1 MPDAAMPQAVASDL
15 ATLNAHLTAILPSP
29 TTKNLLIATWNLRA
43 FGDITDKWISGEN
56 DSPKR
61 DLGSL
66 ACIAAVIRRFD
77 VVALQEVRRN
87 ITALMRTLDML
98 GPGWR
103 VIASDVTEGDEGNDE
118 RIAFIYNTKR
128 VQPSG
133 LVGEIVL
140 PIKPQVV
147 VKQFARTPYVAS
159 FKVGT
164 TEFILVSLHVLWG
177 KHPADRLPEIT
188 AIAEWMRDW
197 AERPGDWNTNLL
209 VLGDFNLDRL
219 DNPLY
224 QAFTLTGLWPPDE
237 LNHVPRTIFDGS
249 GDEHFYDQIAWF
261 GDTNDHAL
269 LESLTYDHAAGSVD
283 FRGQVMKS
291 LTKESLSLRIS
302 DHLPLWVEF
311 KRP

>member
-1 MPDAAMPQAVASDL
+1 MREMPPTALPQAVAQDL
-15 ATLNAHLTAILPSP
+15 ARLNTHLDATLPSP

-43 FGDITDKWISGEN
+43 IGDITDTWIAGKD

-66 ACIAAVIRRFD
+66 SWIADVIRRFD
-77 VVALQEVRRN
+77 VAALQEVRRN
-87 ITALMRTLDML
+87 VTALMRTLDML
-98 GPGWR
+98 GPDWR

-118 RIAFIYNTKR
+118 RIAFVYKTKR

-140 PIKPQVV
+140 PVKPQVV

-177 KHPADRLPEIT
+177 NKLADRLPEIV

-197 AERPGDWNTNLL
+197 AERRGDWNTNLL
-209 VLGDFNLDRL
+209 VLGPEPADTRRVDDACCRVRQQYAEAASALAPMD
-219 DNPLY
+219 
-224 QAFTLTGLWPPDE
+224 GLR
-237 LNHVPRTIFDGS
+237 H
-249 GDEHFYDQIAWF
+249 
-261 GDTNDHAL
+261 
-269 LESLTYDHAAGSVD
+269 
-283 FRGQVMKS
+283 
-291 LTKESLSLRIS
+291 
-302 DHLPLWVEF
+302 
-311 KRP
+311 